1 MQQTIEEKKQA
12 QLVIVVGFL
21 VLGFIFKNYQT
32 YLLYFATGVG
42 IIFVFLPWIG
52 DYLVKLWFKLAE
64 LLGWVNSK
72 IILGIVFYVFLFPI
86 AVLSRLGNKNPLQMK
101 KTTDKSLFVARNY
114 KYVAKDLENI
124 W

>member
-52 DYLVKLWFKLAE
+52 DYLVKRWFKLAE